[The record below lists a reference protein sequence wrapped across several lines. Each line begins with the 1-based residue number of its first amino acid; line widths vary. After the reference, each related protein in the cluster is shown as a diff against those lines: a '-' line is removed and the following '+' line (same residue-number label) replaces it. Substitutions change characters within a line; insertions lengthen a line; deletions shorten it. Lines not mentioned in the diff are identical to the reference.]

1 MLNEQKEGKH
11 LSDKVKRY
19 LKTFTYSYLSFVVVL
34 LGTRFI
40 FMLNNKETIKNASNS
55 EFLSSFIWAIPLLL
69 IGAAIKVLVIENKGN
84 NK

>member
-1 MLNEQKEGKH
+1 M
-11 LSDKVKRY
+11 SDKVKRY

-40 FMLNNKETIKNASNS
+40 FRLNNKETIKNAFNS

>member
-1 MLNEQKEGKH
+1 M
-11 LSDKVKRY
+11 SDKVKRY

-40 FMLNNKETIKNASNS
+40 FMLNNKETIKNAFNS